1 MVELRCCVGAA
12 PSAWLS
18 ARSRV
23 RAPTRSLRPSLRL
36 VCASVWPWSSSAASL
51 CWWPPALGRSSLRSD
66 LLPGEPVYV
75 PWLVFGGH
83 RAAGRRASSR
93 STSWSGRK
101 RLDTITAVYFGLII
115 GLFLTYILKIAFGTT
130 LEPDS
135 PYTHVGRSLI
145 LGMVLCY
152 TCISILMQ
160 TKDDFRFIIP
170 YVEFAK
176 EIKGL
181 KPYVL
186 DTSVVIDGRIADV
199 VETRIIDNQLIMP
212 QFVIAELQAI
222 ADSSDKLRR
231 GRGRRG
237 LDILN
242 RLRSDPKVDLVVFD
256 RELPQ
261 FAGQPVDQ
269 KLVLLAKHLDGK
281 VVTNDY
287 NLNKVAK
294 LHNVGVINLNDLS
307 QRPQA
312 DLPAGR
318 DAGSADHE
326 AGRRAGPGRR
336 LPRRRHDGR
345 HRRRPRARRA
355 ERGRHGHQRAADQRG
370 PDGLRPV
377 RARGAD
383 ERRGV
388 SDA

>member
-1 MVELRCCVGAA
+1 MPLLILRCVFLIVSAGIGAQFA
-12 PSAWLS
+12 Q
-18 ARSRV
+18 
-23 RAPTRSLRPSLRL
+23 
-36 VCASVWPWSSSAASL
+36 
-51 CWWPPALGRSSLRSD
+51 SD
-66 LLPGEPVYV
+66 LLPREPVYV
-75 PWLVFGGH
+75 PWLVFAGFVL
-83 RAAGRRASSR
+83 AAACVVGLDVM
-93 STSWSGRK
+93 TGRK

-115 GLFLTYILKIAFGTT
+115 GLFLTFILKTAFSIALSAESEFTPW
-130 LEPDS
+130 LL
-135 PYTHVGRSLI
+135 LI
-145 LGMVLCY
+145 LGSVLCY

-199 VETRIIDNQLIMP
+199 VETRIVDNQLIMP

-222 ADSSDKLRR
+222 ADSSDRLKR

-242 RLRSDPKVDLVVFD
+242 RLRSDPKVDLVVYD
-256 RELPQ
+256 RDLPQ

-269 KLVLLAKHLDGK
+269 KLVLLAKHLEGK

-307 QRPQA
+307 NALKPLFIPGETLEVRLVKPGEEHGQGIGYLDDGTMVVIEGGRDHINQA
-312 DLPAGR
+312 VMATVTSVLQTSAGR
-318 DAGSADHE
+318 MVFGRFERVAPNNGE
-326 AGRRAGPGRR
+326 A
-336 LPRRRHDGR
+336 
-345 HRRRPRARRA
+345 
-355 ERGRHGHQRAADQRG
+355 
-370 PDGLRPV
+370 
-377 RARGAD
+377 
-383 ERRGV
+383 
-388 SDA
+388 

>member
-1 MVELRCCVGAA
+1 MALVILRCVFILVAAGVGFQIIQSEAL
-12 PSAWLS
+12 PKE
-18 ARSRV
+18 
-23 RAPTRSLRPSLRL
+23 
-36 VCASVWPWSSSAASL
+36 
-51 CWWPPALGRSSLRSD
+51 PA
-66 LLPGEPVYV
+66 YI
-75 PWLVFGGH
+75 PWLVVGGLILL
-83 RAAGRRASSR
+83 AGTVIGVDISA
-93 STSWSGRK
+93 GRK

-115 GLFLTYILKIAFGTT
+115 GLFLTYVLTIAISPWLVPDNPKQTNWAPTT
-130 LEPDS
+130 
-135 PYTHVGRSLI
+135 TLI

-181 KPYVL
+181 KPLVL

-199 VETRIIDNQLIMP
+199 IETRIIDNQLIMP

-222 ADSSDKLRR
+222 ADSSDKLKR

-242 RLRSDPKVDLVVFD
+242 RLRSDAKVDLVVFD

-269 KLVLLAKHLDGK
+269 KLVLLAKHLEGK

-294 LHNVGVINLNDLS
+294 LHNVGVINLNELS
-307 QRPQA
+307 NALKPMFMPGETLQVRIMKPGEEHGQGVGYLEDGTMVVIEGGRDHVSENVVA
-312 DLPAGR
+312 LVTSVLQTSAGR
-318 DAGSADHE
+318 MVFGKYEHRVASNGQAGA
-326 AGRRAGPGRR
+326 
-336 LPRRRHDGR
+336 
-345 HRRRPRARRA
+345 
-355 ERGRHGHQRAADQRG
+355 
-370 PDGLRPV
+370 
-377 RARGAD
+377 
-383 ERRGV
+383 
-388 SDA
+388 